1 MTRNEYLTRLAELLQ
16 DIPAEERVAAMEYY
30 NDYFDDAG
38 GENEQQVIRELG
50 SPEQVAAEV
59 KAGLGKTESKNE
71 EASHTETYRDPV
83 NDDRQTSYSYGNNP
97 QYRNGNPMPE
107 KKESWISNGWKI
119 ALVVLLVIILIPVGG
134 PLVVSV
140 IGTLFGLIAAAFFI
154 FIALVIVAICLV
166 IAGVILAG
174 NGILAIGTS
183 FAAACVI
190 IGIGLILAAIG
201 CAATVGTIWLCTIA
215 LPVMYHFIVN
225 LCRKPFQKKG
235 GAA

>member
-16 DIPAEERVAAMEYY
+16 DIPVEERVSAMEYY

-38 GENEQQVIRELG
+38 EENEEQVIRELG

-59 KAGLGKTESKNE
+59 KTGLGKTEGKTE
-71 EASHTETYRDPV
+71 ETSRTGAYREPV
-83 NDDRQTSYSYGNNP
+83 TDERQSSYSYGNHS
-97 QYRNGNPMPE
+97 QYQSGDQKQE
-107 KKESWISNGWKI
+107 KKESWSSNGWKI
-119 ALVVLLVIILIPVGG
+119 ALVVLLAIILIPIGG
-134 PLVVSV
+134 PVIVSV
-140 IGTLFGLIAAAFFI
+140 IGTLFGLIVAAFFI

-201 CAATVGTIWLCTIA
+201 CAATVGTIWLCMIA
-215 LPVMYHFIVN
+215 LPVMYRFIVN

>member
-1 MTRNEYLTRLAELLQ
+1 MTRNAYLTRLAELLQ

-107 KKESWISNGWKI
+107 KKESWISNG
-119 ALVVLLVIILIPVGG
+119 LENC
-134 PLVVSV
+134 
-140 IGTLFGLIAAAFFI
+140 FGWY
-154 FIALVIVAICLV
+154 CL
-166 IAGVILAG
+166 
-174 NGILAIGTS
+174 
-183 FAAACVI
+183 
-190 IGIGLILAAIG
+190 
-201 CAATVGTIWLCTIA
+201 
-215 LPVMYHFIVN
+215 
-225 LCRKPFQKKG
+225 
-235 GAA
+235 

>member
-16 DIPAEERVAAMEYY
+16 DIPAEERVSAMEYY

-59 KAGLGKTESKNE
+59 KAGLGKTESKTE
-71 EASHTETYRDPV
+71 DTSYTETYREPV
-83 NDDRQTSYSYGNNP
+83 TDDRQSSYSYGNNS
-97 QYRNGNPMPE
+97 QYQNGNPTPE
-107 KKESWISNGWKI
+107 KKEPWSSNGLKI
-119 ALVVLLVIILIPVGG
+119 FLVVLIVLLLIPIGG
-134 PLVVSV
+134 SMAVSV
-140 IGTLFGLIAAAFFI
+140 LGTLFGLIVAAFFI
-154 FIALVIVAICLV
+154 FIALVIVALCLV

-174 NGILAIGTS
+174 KGILTIGTGL
-183 FAAACVI
+183 AAACVI
-190 IGIGLILAAIG
+190 TGIGLILAAIG
-201 CAATVGTIWLCTIA
+201 CAATVGAIRLCTIV
-215 LPVMYHFIVN
+215 LPGMCRFIVN